1 MIRPSDWCAVPTG
14 KGRVHSSSR
23 SRSRR
28 SGSPDMGLVSRVCPV
43 MSNRVST
50 RFDGWIYPPDWRAW
64 LDPDIPEWI
73 DPVVLLIDRH
83 LGTPAEA
90 KTAILADGQSVS
102 YRGLAELVQAH
113 QSGLVEAGLAPE
125 MRLLL
130 FGTDSLDYVAAWL
143 GSIRLG
149 AVPVVVSDLYKVND
163 LLYFLEDTGARLLL
177 IDAEQLPKLSEISN
191 ALPPSLQTIVVRGE
205 MPPDAERH
213 FPRQSV
219 ASLHALVESAG
230 RRAAE
235 PWRRHA
241 NDVTYMFYS
250 GGTTGTAKGITHLAH
265 DFLLIPERQ
274 GRFWEYGADDVV
286 FATSKKY
293 FTHGLWPG
301 VLIPLYWG
309 ATAVLVRQPPAPEIV
324 LATLRDCAVS
334 KLITVPTVLKNV
346 IEHVTRT
353 RQPVQAPSLRLVV
366 SASEKLPPE
375 MFERFFALAG
385 VEIFDSIGSSEIT
398 YEWIANRPKAFKR
411 GSLGKPV
418 FGYEVRLVDA
428 EGQDVTEPGTPGE
441 AWIKSKTAC
450 FYYWRK
456 YDKSRETFIGEW
468 TRTGDL
474 LEFDADGFFWFRGR
488 TNDLFKV
495 KGLWVSPIEI
505 EAALTRHPAVREAA
519 VVPFDD
525 ADGLTKPRAYLV
537 LRDGYRLSDGLLE
550 ELRAAVAAIGSYKMP
565 EQFHLLD
572 QLPRT
577 TLLKIDRR
585 ALRNTSQEPVGTG
598 GSGR

>member
-1 MIRPSDWCAVPTG
+1 MFD
-14 KGRVHSSSR
+14 
-23 SRSRR
+23 
-28 SGSPDMGLVSRVCPV
+28 
-43 MSNRVST
+43 RVST
-50 RFDGWIYPPDWRAW
+50 RFDDQIYPPDWRAW
-64 LDPDIPEWI
+64 RDPDIPEWI
-73 DPVVLLIDRH
+73 DPVGVLIERH
-83 LGTPAEA
+83 LGTPIEA
-90 KTAILADGQSVS
+90 RTAILCDGQPIT
-102 YRGLAELVQAH
+102 YRGLAELVRAY
-113 QSGLVEAGLAPE
+113 QSGLAAAGLVPE
-125 MRLLL
+125 MRLLM
-130 FGTDSLDYVAAWL
+130 FGTDSLEYVAAWL

-149 AVPVVVSDLYKVND
+149 AVPVVVSDLYKAKD

-177 IDAEQLPKLSEISN
+177 IDAEQLSKLSEIGD
-191 ALPPSLQTIVVRGE
+191 ALPPSLRTIVVRGDV
-205 MPPDAERH
+205 PPDAVQR

-219 ASLHALVESAG
+219 ESLQTIVAPAAK
-230 RRAAE
+230 RAAV

-274 GRFWEYGADDVV
+274 GRFWDYSADDVV

-324 LATLRDCAVS
+324 LATLQACGVS

-346 IEHVTRT
+346 VEQLTRT
-353 RQPVQAPSLRLVV
+353 KQAVQTPSLRLVV

-375 MFERFFALAG
+375 MFERFAALFG

-398 YEWIANRPKAFKR
+398 YEWIANRPKAFRR

-418 FGYEVRLVDA
+418 FGYEVRLVDT
-428 EGQDVTEPGTPGE
+428 EGRDVTEPGMPGE
-441 AWIKSKTAC
+441 AWIKSRTAC

-456 YDKSRETFIGEW
+456 YDKSRETFVGEW

-474 LEFDADGFFWFRGR
+474 LEFDVDGFFWFSGR

-505 EAALTRHPAVREAA
+505 EAALTGHPAVREAA

-537 LRDGYRLSDGLLE
+537 LRDGHQPSGGLLE
-550 ELRAAVAAIGSYKMP
+550 ELRAAVAAIGSYKVP
-565 EQFHLLD
+565 EQFHLID

-585 ALRNTSQEPVGTG
+585 ALRNKPEEPAGTG
-598 GSGR
+598 RPEE